1 MFNNTLTN
9 LEKKALILTL
19 AHLSNATIVSTYSS
33 IYNKKLHKRVKIENK
48 NTSLDID
55 FNINNY
61 FKCDNILES
70 MLKDVFEEHNFV
82 CNPINNDIDVL
93 NNFALLTNGI
103 IQKIK
108 ESFTSIISFN
118 DTTNTLVTKLQKVSD
133 YCTLT
138 IHTDKKASKNEK
150 TCLVLVRHIIDNII
164 SGFLF
169 NDGIELLDFINGT
182 RIISDLLC
190 LNASLYDENTYYNF
204 YQQYN

>member
-9 LEKKALILTL
+9 LEKKALLITL
-19 AHLSNATIVSTYSS
+19 AHLSPSFSINTYSA
-33 IYNKKLHKRVKIENK
+33 IYNKNTYKRVSIESTTHNIH
-48 NTSLDID
+48 ID

-61 FKCDNILES
+61 FKCDSLLITMLNI
-70 MLKDVFEEHNFV
+70 VFEEHDFV
-82 CNPINNDIDVL
+82 CEPIQTDIDIL
-93 NNFALLTNGI
+93 NKFALLANGLV
-103 IQKIK
+103 QKIK
-108 ESFTSIISFN
+108 DSYSSIISLDHSPN
-118 DTTNTLVTKLQKVSD
+118 PLVSKLQKVSD
-133 YCTLT
+133 YCTLS
-138 IHTDKKASKNEK
+138 IHSNKKISKNEK

-190 LNASLYDENTYYNF
+190 LNASLYDENTYYHF